1 MAVNLHD
8 DLVFDSTE
16 QMGTEQGVSNRNL
29 KSDEHRNTLLHQV
42 ISIGSHFWLDVCLI
56 YMDRIMNHDECAL
69 RQNCII
75 RISGY
80 YIEKSLKPLIVL

>member
-1 MAVNLHD
+1 MTILCLTAQNKWVQSKVLA
-8 DLVFDSTE
+8 TE
-16 QMGTEQGVSNRNL
+16 NL

-42 ISIGSHFWLDVCLI
+42 ISTGSHFWLDVCLI

-80 YIEKSLKPLIVL
+80 YIENSLKPLIVL